1 MHIGQFS
8 LANRLF
14 VAPMAGVTD
23 RPFRQLCKAL
33 GAGYAVSEMVTS
45 RKDLWNSLKTSRRA
59 NHEGEPGPIA
69 VQIAGTEAQM
79 MAEAAVYN
87 VERGAQIIDI
97 NMGCPAKKVCNAWAG
112 SALMRDEALVGR
124 ILEAV
129 VKAVDVPV
137 TLKIRTGWDCDHR
150 NGPVIARIAQAVV
163 EACAPFN
170 VPVTL
175 KMRTGWC
182 QQHKNAVSL
191 ARQFESIGIQM
202 LTVHGRTRE
211 QGYKGQ
217 AEYDTIAAVK
227 AAVKVPVVA
236 NGDITSPEKAR
247 DVLAYTGADAIMI
260 GRAAQGRPWIFREI
274 GHFLDTGEH
283 LAPPLVAEVRRLLLD
298 HLHDHY
304 SLYGELTGVRSARK
318 HIAWYLRALPGGEA
332 FRQHINTIEDSAAQ
346 WQAVADFLDA
356 LGTQMDRM
364 PAATAAL
371 ADTEEQEGLP
381 A

>member
-97 NMGCPAKKVCNAWAG
+97 NMGCPAKKVCNKWAG
-112 SALMRDEALVGR
+112 SALMQNEAL
-124 ILEAV
+124 AV
-129 VKAVDVPV
+129 E
-137 TLKIRTGWDCDHR
+137 
-150 NGPVIARIAQAVV
+150 IAAAVV
-163 EACAPFN
+163 EACAPHN

-298 HLHDHY
+298 HLQDHY